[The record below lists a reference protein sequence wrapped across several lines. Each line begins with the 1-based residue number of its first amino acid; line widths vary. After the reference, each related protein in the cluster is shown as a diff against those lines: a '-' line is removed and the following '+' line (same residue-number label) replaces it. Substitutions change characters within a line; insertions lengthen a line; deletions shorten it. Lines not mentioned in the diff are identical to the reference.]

1 MSTFPLIHC
10 DFCPIWLVFDIKQ
23 FDEGWD
29 IVTLT
34 CLTSLLLRNV
44 CTSLPLLSE
53 MYSHP
58 LSYSQKCTHIPS
70 LSPQNCTHISSLSF
84 KNVLT
89 SSPLPSEMYTH
100 PLTSSQKSTF
110 IPSEMYSHPLPSLRN
125 VLISPPFPSE
135 IYILSPSLRN
145 VLTFPLLR
153 NVLTLS
159 FLHLEMYS
167 HALPYTLFNLFGHP
181 KHLLSRLL
189 LFFFSSFQHDHHH
202 HYFFLRRNHSEI
214 ISN

>member
-1 MSTFPLIHC
+1 MSTFSLIHC

-34 CLTSLLLRNV
+34 CLTSLPLRKV
-44 CTSLPLLSE
+44 RTPIPLLSE
-53 MYSHP
+53 MYSHS
-58 LSYSQKCTHIPS
+58 LPS
-70 LSPQNCTHISSLSF
+70 PRKCTHISSLPF

-89 SSPLPSEMYTH
+89 SYPLPSEMYSH

-110 IPSEMYSHPLPSLRN
+110 IPSGMYSHPLPSLRS

-145 VLTFPLLR
+145 VLT
-153 NVLTLS
+153 S
-159 FLHLEMYS
+159 SSLHLEMYS
-167 HALPYTLFNLFGHP
+167 HPLPCTLFNLFWP
-181 KHLLSRLL
+181 TKT
-189 LFFFSSFQHDHHH
+189 FVVMVTTVFFSPLFNMIMIMIIII
-202 HYFFLRRNHSEI
+202 FFLRRNHI
-214 ISN
+214 RNHK